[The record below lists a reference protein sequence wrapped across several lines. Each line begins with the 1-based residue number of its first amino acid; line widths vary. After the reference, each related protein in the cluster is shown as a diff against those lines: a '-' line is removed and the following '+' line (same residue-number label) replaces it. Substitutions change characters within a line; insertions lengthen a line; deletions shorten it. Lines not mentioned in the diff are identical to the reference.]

1 MRAAGLK
8 SLHRPDRGAFFAAID
23 RDWRPAVS
31 LSAESLADQRM
42 ERLHPAAAYGLSLLM
57 VAAATLAAVLVDR
70 MQTIPNL
77 SLIFVLPVV
86 IAAVSF
92 GWGPA
97 LSAAVAGLLAFNFFL
112 IEPRYSLNVADPSN
126 LWALMLL
133 LITAAI
139 VSAIAA
145 QSRRRAVEA
154 WNAADQG
161 TALQALAQSLVA
173 AKGGAGAAQACAAAL
188 ARLFQAP
195 SVVLLQGE
203 ADLAVAAQ
211 AGGGE
216 ELSAADRDA
225 AGWALAARMPT
236 RGGAYPVEASAYD
249 FWPVVTPHRQ
259 QAVVGVAISLGED
272 GRPANP
278 EPLVEIVSGYLAV
291 ALDREAYAA
300 QVLNSRVEVAS
311 ERLKADLLAAVSHD
325 LKTPLSTVL
334 FTLQSLQKFGKT
346 HDAKTRAELLTLA
359 EAETARLSA
368 MVGNLLDMSRLDAG
382 AVVVKTA
389 AVEPAELA
397 AEALR
402 SAAGALS
409 GREVFNEVSP
419 DAAPLMVDATLFE
432 SALANVLENAG
443 KYAPAGSKIWLRSGA
458 GTGSGWIEVEDQGPG
473 FPGAIESMFE
483 RFSRGVTGDGRPPGT
498 GLGLSIARGFIEAQG
513 GQVEAENLAGGR
525 GARVRLSAPL
535 AEAVPQLA

>member
-1 MRAAGLK
+1 M
-8 SLHRPDRGAFFAAID
+8 
-23 RDWRPAVS
+23 S
-31 LSAESLADQRM
+31 LSAEPHAEQRI

-97 LSAAVAGLLAFNFFL
+97 LAAAVAGLLAFNFFL
-112 IEPRYSLNVADPSN
+112 IEPRYSLNVDEPSN

-139 VSAIAA
+139 VSAVAA
-145 QSRRRAVEA
+145 ESRRRAVEA
-154 WNAADQG
+154 WNAANQA

-173 AKGGAGAAQACAAAL
+173 AKGDAGAAEACAAAL

-211 AGGGE
+211 AGHGE
-216 ELSAADRDA
+216 ELSAADREA
-225 AGWALAARMPT
+225 AAWALAARMAT
-236 RGGAYPVEASAYD
+236 RGGAYPVEAAAYD

-259 QAVVGVAISLGED
+259 QAVIGVAISLGED

-278 EPLVEIVSGYLAV
+278 ERLVEIVSGYLAV

-300 QVLNSRVEVAS
+300 QVLDSRVEVAS

-359 EAETARLSA
+359 ETETARLSA

-382 AVVVKTA
+382 AVVVKA
-389 AVEPAELA
+389 EPVEPAELA

-409 GREVFNEVSP
+409 GRQVFNEVSP
-419 DAAPLMVDATLFE
+419 DAAPLMVDASLFE

-443 KYAPAGSKIWLRSGA
+443 KYAPAGSAIWLRSGA
-458 GTGSGWIEVEDQGPG
+458 GAGAGWIEVEDQGPG
-473 FPGAIESMFE
+473 FPGAIEPMFE

-498 GLGLSIARGFIEAQG
+498 GLGLSIARGFLQAQG
-513 GQVEAENLAGGR
+513 GQVEAENLAGGK

-535 AEAVPQLA
+535 AGAVAQPA

>member
-1 MRAAGLK
+1 MSPYAA
-8 SLHRPDRGAFFAAID
+8 PFAEP
-23 RDWRPAVS
+23 R
-31 LSAESLADQRM
+31 L
-42 ERLHPAAAYGLSLLM
+42 ERLHPAAAYALSLLM
-57 VAAATLAAVLVDR
+57 VAVTTLAAVLVD
-70 MQTIPNL
+70 QAQAVPNL

-86 IAAVSF
+86 LAAVSF
-92 GWGPA
+92 GWGPS
-97 LSAAVAGLLAFNFFL
+97 LAAAAASVLAFNFFL
-112 IEPRYSLNVADPSN
+112 IEPRYSLNVDDPAN

-139 VSAIAA
+139 VSGLAA

-154 WNAADQG
+154 RNAADQG
-161 TALQALAQSLVA
+161 TALQALAQGLVA
-173 AKGGAGAAQACAAAL
+173 AKGGAGAAEACAEAL

-195 SVVLLQGE
+195 AMVLLPRDPQGE
-203 ADLAVAAQ
+203 ADLAVTAQ

-216 ELSAADRDA
+216 LSPADLDA
-225 AGWALAARMPT
+225 ASWALAARMPT
-236 RGGAYPVEASAYD
+236 RGGAYPVEAAAYD

-259 QAVVGVAISLGED
+259 QAVIGVSISLGEA
-272 GRPANP
+272 GRPDNP
-278 EPLVEIVSGYLAV
+278 ERLVEIVSGYLAV

-300 QVLNSRVEVAS
+300 QVLDSRVEVAS

-334 FTLQSLQKFGKT
+334 FTLQSLQKFAKT

-359 EAETARLSA
+359 ETETARLSA
-368 MVGNLLDMSRLDAG
+368 MVGNLLDMNRLDAG

-402 SAAGALS
+402 SAAGALF
-409 GREVFNEVSP
+409 GRQVLNEVGP
-419 DAAPLMVDATLFE
+419 DAAPLMVDASLFE

-443 KYAPAGSKIWLRSGA
+443 KYAPAGSLIWVRSGA
-458 GTGSGWIEVEDQGPG
+458 GAGSGWIEVEDQGPG
-473 FPGAIESMFE
+473 FPDAIEPMFE
-483 RFSRGVTGDGRPPGT
+483 KFSRGVTGDGRPPGT
-498 GLGLSIARGFIEAQG
+498 GLGLSIARGFLEAQG
-513 GQVEAENLAGGR
+513 GRVEAENLAGGK

-535 AEAVPQLA
+535 ARMAAEPA